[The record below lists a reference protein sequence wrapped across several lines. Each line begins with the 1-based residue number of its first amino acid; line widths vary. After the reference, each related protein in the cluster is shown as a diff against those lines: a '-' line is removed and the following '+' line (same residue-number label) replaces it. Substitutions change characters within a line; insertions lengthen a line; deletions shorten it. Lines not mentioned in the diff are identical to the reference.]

1 MLRVSSLFADLLLVL
16 VIVFAVQIQSRLLL
30 PIAIPSTNRTLIEL
44 NSYFTLGLISIAVIG
59 PTIIRVT
66 RLLNRTSR

>member
-16 VIVFAVQIQSRLLL
+16 VIIFAVQIQSRLLL
-30 PIAIPSTNRTLIEL
+30 PIAIPSTNSTLIEL
-44 NSYFTLGLISIAVIG
+44 NSYFTLGLISIAAIG

-66 RLLNRTSR
+66 KLQNRSAR